1 MRKISLILLLGCLL
15 LSLSACTKAEAEK
28 VEEISK
34 KVDVE
39 VLQQKTTPVEL
50 EYTGIVKSDEMK
62 EISFKSSGK
71 ILNIYVEKG
80 DHIKKG
86 QRLVELDKADLNL
99 QLNATKSKLDTAQL
113 DIKKAEDSYIYKK
126 DLFEKTEEMY
136 EYGAV
141 SRDDYDKV
149 KLEFDTSKTIYN
161 QAKSNYET
169 LKIDYD
175 SKLKMVNDA
184 TIVSDIDGYVLDI
197 KYEEGEMISPGAQII
212 TIGND
217 KKIVKTG
224 VTQKDLDKISLG
236 KEVNIEFN
244 DKETKGRV
252 TNISKLP
259 DKTTR
264 TYDVEISL
272 DETNYYLE
280 TIVNVKFGIGEE
292 TGIWVP
298 INTILS
304 SNIDYVYVVEDDR
317 AVKKTVTIEK
327 TKGSQAK
334 VKGLKAGE
342 KLIFNGMKSV
352 KNGALVNINDNTLA
366 NNK

>member
-1 MRKISLILLLGCLL
+1 MKKISLIFLVGCLL

-28 VEEISK
+28 VEEIAK
-34 KVDVE
+34 KVEVD
-39 VLQQKTTPVEL
+39 VLQQKTTSVEL

-71 ILNIYVEKG
+71 ISNIYVEKG
-80 DHIKKG
+80 DYIKKG
-86 QRLVELDKADLNL
+86 QRLVELDKEDLNL
-99 QLNATKSKLDTAQL
+99 QLSATKSKLDTSQL
-113 DIKKAEDSYIYKK
+113 DIKKAEDSYNYKK
-126 DLFEKTEEMY
+126 ELFEKTEEMY

-149 KLEFDTSKTIYN
+149 KLDFDTSKTIYN

-175 SKLKMVNDA
+175 SKVKMVNDA
-184 TIVSDIDGYVLDI
+184 TVVSDMNGYVLDI
-197 KYEEGEMISPGAQII
+197 KYEEGEMVSPGTPIV

-217 KKIVKTG
+217 KKVVKTG
-224 VTQKDLDKISLG
+224 VAQKDLDKISLG
-236 KEVNIEFN
+236 KEVKIEFN
-244 DKETKGRV
+244 DKETKGKV

-272 DETNYYLE
+272 NETDYYLE
-280 TIVNVKFGIGEE
+280 SIVNVKFGIGEE
-292 TGIWVP
+292 TGIWIP

-304 SNIDYVYVVEDDR
+304 SNIDYVYVAEDDR
-317 AVKKTVTIEK
+317 AVKRTVTIQK

-342 KLIFNGMKSV
+342 KLIVNGMKSV
-352 KNGALVNINDNTLA
+352 KNGALLNINDKTSV